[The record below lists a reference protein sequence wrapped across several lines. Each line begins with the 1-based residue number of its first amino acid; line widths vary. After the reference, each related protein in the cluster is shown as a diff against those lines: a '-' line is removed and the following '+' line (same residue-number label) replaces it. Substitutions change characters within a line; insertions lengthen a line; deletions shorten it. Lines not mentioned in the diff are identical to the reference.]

1 MEKNSHIREEA
12 INFLQNNKDK
22 YGILEFDCIMG
33 AFKCY
38 SLNDLYL
45 NEFTREI
52 LDELGFIPDDFNIYK
67 EFFDIIDNVHK
78 IDGKNVVEIG
88 GGIYSRLAKIM
99 SLKQK
104 NGTITV
110 YDPRLSDVSSSER
123 LIMKKEKLGDS
134 SKIDNCDLLVGLM
147 PCEGAEVLIDLAL
160 KNKIDFVLWLCEG
173 GPHGDEFDFY
183 DNDVEWRASMIDKAQ
198 VGVKMNGMGEL
209 NVKVLSKFSK
219 EYPII
224 YNKK

>member
-1 MEKNSHIREEA
+1 MH
-12 INFLQNNKDK
+12 DV
-22 YGILEFDCIMG
+22 YGVYYDWG
-33 AFKCY
+33 AHFAHYKI
-38 SLNDLYL
+38 S
-45 NEFTREI
+45 
-52 LDELGFIPDDFNIYK
+52 YK
-67 EFFDIIDNVHK
+67 ELETCMFGRSIKDF
-78 IDGKNVVEIG
+78 
-88 GGIYSRLAKIM
+88 
-99 SLKQK
+99 
-104 NGTITV
+104 
-110 YDPRLSDVSSSER
+110 
-123 LIMKKEKLGDS
+123 
-134 SKIDNCDLLVGLM
+134 LL
-147 PCEGAEVLIDLAL
+147 D